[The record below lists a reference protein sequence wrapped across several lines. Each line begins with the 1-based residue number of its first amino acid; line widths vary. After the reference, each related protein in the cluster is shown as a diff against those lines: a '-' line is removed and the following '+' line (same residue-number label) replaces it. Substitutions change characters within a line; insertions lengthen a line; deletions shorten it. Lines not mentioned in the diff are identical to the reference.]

1 MKQASSKLLV
11 VCTANICRSPMAEA
25 VLRKQIATRGL
36 RTEVSSAGVHAQPDQ
51 PAHPLSIEVVAQAGV
66 ADLSTHRSRP
76 LSPLLLRNS
85 DIVLCMEHA
94 HRDEIVARAP
104 EAAGRVRLLGHWL
117 GTEIVDPV
125 NGSIGE
131 FVECLKLMSE
141 CIDQWLTRL
150 TRQGLLQ

>member
-1 MKQASSKLLV
+1 MNRESPKLLV

-25 VLRKQIATRGL
+25 VIRKQIATRGL
-36 RTEVSSAGVHAQPDQ
+36 RTEVASAGVHAQPDQ
-51 PAHPLSIEVVAQAGV
+51 PAHPLSVEVVAQAGL
-66 ADLSTHRSRP
+66 ADLSAHRSRP
-76 LSPLLLRNS
+76 LSPLLLRGA

-104 EAAGRVRLLGHWL
+104 EAAGRVRLLGHWR
-117 GTEIVDPV
+117 GMEIVDPV

-131 FVECLKLMSE
+131 FVECLKLMSD
-141 CIDQWLTRL
+141 CIEQWLSRL